1 MALLKQISDSL
12 AYYQG
17 WYGTCP
23 EYDNYNCD
31 NFTLIAGSAPNLF
44 KKYPEILKIEL
55 ISGNAEASVGY
66 SGTIEDGAFLAYQQ
80 ITELQCGR
88 AYRIILSKGTNEI
101 EIPEF
106 SFANAD
112 SIDEY
117 RLTNQC
123 MPPTPTPTP
132 FECCGDRTQNV
143 RPNQDSVNNLTCV
156 GNINGTLC
164 WNEMT
169 GHQFPKTYL
178 CSFEDEDFD
187 ESGLKITISANIT
200 NPRFRFTKDNGK
212 CYETALFHQD
222 NEGLNIF
229 QIIT

>member
-1 MALLKQISDSL
+1 MAILKQISDSL

-23 EYDNYNCD
+23 EYMNHECN
-31 NFTLIAGSAPNLF
+31 NFSLIAGTSPNLF
-44 KKYPEILKIEL
+44 KKYPEILKVEL
-55 ISGNAEASVGY
+55 ISGNSEASIGY
-66 SGTIEDGAFLAYQQ
+66 SGVIQDGAFLAYQQ
-80 ITELQCGR
+80 VTQLECGR
-88 AYRIILSKGTNEI
+88 AYRIILSKGDSEI

-106 SFANAD
+106 NFATAT
-112 SIDEY
+112 SQDEY
-117 RLTNQC
+117 RLSNQC

-132 FECCGDRTQNV
+132 FECCGDRTQNT
-143 RPNQDSVNNLTCV
+143 RPNQESVNNLTCI
-156 GNINGTLC
+156 GNVSGTLC

-178 CSFEDEDFD
+178 CSFEDENFD
-187 ESGLKITISANIT
+187 NHGLKITISANIT
-200 NPRFRFTKDNGK
+200 NPRFRFTKDNGN